1 MDLFKV
7 YPLWDIDIVRAE
19 GSYVWDDK
27 GTRYLD
33 MYGGNAGR
41 RMSSD
46 APCREY
52 LKPRVPVARHKQ
64 KISQG

>member
-27 GTRYLD
+27 GTVIWICTAD
-33 MYGGNAGR
+33 M
-41 RMSSD
+41 
-46 APCREY
+46 P
-52 LKPRVPVARHKQ
+52 
-64 KISQG
+64 

>member
-1 MDLFKV
+1 MFKV

-33 MYGGNAGR
+33 MYGGHAEISIVHTQQHNVVT
-41 RMSSD
+41 
-46 APCREY
+46 CVNQ
-52 LKPRVPVARHKQ
+52 LKH
-64 KISQG
+64 IGCDTNT